1 MVLEFVFR
9 STLIAASAG
18 VVIFAFRI
26 RSAAARHALWTGVML
41 AMLGLPFCPKAPLPV
56 LRSPSASAFVQ
67 PAAELPAFRA
77 PSVSAPAPAPA
88 RPTWNWN
95 VAAIALYLLGASTLL
110 IRLGVGTFRA
120 THLISASCAAPVT
133 VGLLCP
139 RIVLPDAAA
148 SWTPD
153 QLEAVLIH
161 ERAHVSRHDP
171 LVQWLALLNRAV
183 FWFHPLAWWLERR
196 LTALAEEACDD
207 AVLRR
212 GLNAADYSAYLL
224 DLARAVQQAG
234 ARLNPVALSMPGSDL
249 PRRIRR
255 IAAGVPL
262 SRTSTV
268 RMTAAAA
275 VVAICTGTFAAV
287 TLDPAAQ
294 DLLPK
299 PPAVH
304 PKFEVVS
311 IRPCKASDIT
321 QGAGKQGGR
330 GGGGRVRTSPG
341 SLVAECQ
348 TVENLV
354 RWAYLGYPDGKP
366 WPADKASGL
375 PTRPLPNSVFRQEF
389 KGPGWINSDRYTI
402 EAKGPGEPAMEMMR
416 GPMMQTLL
424 EERFQLKTHI
434 ENREIAVYFL
444 TVAQGGP
451 KLQPTKEGTCISFE
465 EFDRKYGQEPP
476 KPGQPLPRV
485 CGPFRPSILDRNPNT
500 DQAVAE
506 RSIGLDTWGQTMRM
520 LSNQFSVSTDR
531 EVIDRTG
538 LTGTYDIHLELA
550 SEDLFPPRAQIGDN
564 AEPPL
569 SPEQK
574 LARIAAAVQKL
585 GLKLEAGKAPM
596 PFLVIDRV
604 ERPTEN

>member
-1 MVLEFVFR
+1 
-9 STLIAASAG
+9 
-18 VVIFAFRI
+18 
-26 RSAAARHALWTGVML
+26 
-41 AMLGLPFCPKAPLPV
+41 
-56 LRSPSASAFVQ
+56 
-67 PAAELPAFRA
+67 
-77 PSVSAPAPAPA
+77 
-88 RPTWNWN
+88 
-95 VAAIALYLLGASTLL
+95 
-110 IRLGVGTFRA
+110 
-120 THLISASCAAPVT
+120 
-133 VGLLCP
+133 
-139 RIVLPDAAA
+139 
-148 SWTPD
+148 
-153 QLEAVLIH
+153 
-161 ERAHVSRHDP
+161 
-171 LVQWLALLNRAV
+171 
-183 FWFHPLAWWLERR
+183 
-196 LTALAEEACDD
+196 
-207 AVLRR
+207 
-212 GLNAADYSAYLL
+212 
-224 DLARAVQQAG
+224 
-234 ARLNPVALSMPGSDL
+234 
-249 PRRIRR
+249 
-255 IAAGVPL
+255 
-262 SRTSTV
+262 
-268 RMTAAAA
+268 
-275 VVAICTGTFAAV
+275 
-287 TLDPAAQ
+287 
-294 DLLPK
+294 
-299 PPAVH
+299 
-304 PKFEVVS
+304 
-311 IRPCKASDIT
+311 
-321 QGAGKQGGR
+321 
-330 GGGGRVRTSPG
+330 
-341 SLVAECQ
+341 
-348 TVENLV
+348 
-354 RWAYLGYPDGKP
+354 
-366 WPADKASGL
+366 
-375 PTRPLPNSVFRQEF
+375 
-389 KGPGWINSDRYTI
+389 
-402 EAKGPGEPAMEMMR
+402 
-416 GPMMQTLL
+416 MQTLL